1 MLSKELRKLQNN
13 SKALLKKNKKIIFD
27 IVLFGSSVRGKYAP
41 EDVDVA
47 VIFREKIPR
56 QKIDPILSQ
65 LKNFHAEYF
74 FLDEIYSEPVW
85 STLISEG
92 FSLTKNKFLHEI
104 VGMKSWFLFK
114 YSLENLN
121 PSEKMK
127 FFHAVFG
134 RTKGAGLLK
143 ELGGR
148 SLGRGAIIVPLGNVD
163 KMREILD
170 RWKVNYNVEKILIF

>member
-1 MLSKELRKLQNN
+1 MFSKELRKLQSK

-27 IVLFGSSVRGKYAP
+27 IVLFGSIVRGKYKP

-47 VIFREKIPR
+47 VIFKEKIPR
-56 QKIDPILSQ
+56 TKIDSIVSQ
-65 LKNFHAEYF
+65 LKNFHTEYI

-85 STLISEG
+85 QTLISEG

-104 VGMKSWFLFK
+104 LGMKSWFLFT
-114 YSLENLN
+114 YNLDN
-121 PSEKMK
+121 LIPTEKPK
-127 FFHAVFG
+127 FFNAVFG
-134 RTKGAGLLK
+134 RTKGTGLLK

-148 SLGRGAIIVPLGNVD
+148 SLGRGAIIVPLENVD

-170 RWKVNYNVEKILIF
+170 RWKVNYNVKKIFIL